1 MRLAD
6 RHAAI
11 LEHHHGGRL
20 RFPAEF
26 LFRRAVGQ
34 AGRALLH
41 HDAGNAARAGFA
53 GARHHHV
60 NVGDAAAG
68 DEGLGAVE
76 HVSVAVA
83 ARARRKVGGVRA
95 GVRLGQAV
103 AGEMLHAA
111 ELGQEFL
118 ALGLAAEGVDHPGR
132 HVVDRDVS
140 GGRGAALRQLLEN
153 QRGIEPGQRRAA
165 DVLLDGDAAEAE
177 RGRLAQGLHGEGFV
191 FVPVARVR
199 SHLLA
204 REGPRGRLE
213 GPLLGGEREIH
224 DLIVMW
230 GPKARQ
236 HRPYLPVAW
245 PDGTG

>member
-1 MRLAD
+1 MRNCSVQRLEIGQPRAELLALLHVVDGAVEAELRAAERAGADVEPPAVEPRHGDLETLAFAADAVGD
-6 RHAAI
+6 RHTAI

-118 ALGLAAEGVDHPGR
+118 ALGLAA
-132 HVVDRDVS
+132 
-140 GGRGAALRQLLEN
+140 GGRSKASIIQAAMLW
-153 QRGIEPGQRRAA
+153 IE
-165 DVLLDGDAAEAE
+165 
-177 RGRLAQGLHGEGFV
+177 
-191 FVPVARVR
+191 
-199 SHLLA
+199 
-204 REGPRGRLE
+204 
-213 GPLLGGEREIH
+213 
-224 DLIVMW
+224 M
-230 GPKARQ
+230 
-236 HRPYLPVAW
+236 
-245 PDGTG
+245 